1 MIPMA
6 IPALGGMIFEV
17 TTVFIV
23 PTLYCWWKER
33 KLNQS
38 ERIVSSNPT
47 ADEHEI

>member
-6 IPALGGMIFEV
+6 IPALGGMILEV

-33 KLNQS
+33 KLYQS
-38 ERIVSSNPT
+38 ERIVSSNLT
-47 ADEHEI
+47 ADEHEN

>member
-6 IPALGGMIFEV
+6 IPALGGMILEV

-33 KLNQS
+33 KLNLMAKETPLATSQTS
-38 ERIVSSNPT
+38 
-47 ADEHEI
+47 DEK